1 MSPFSWEAL
10 FVLGGGVHVTHVTH
24 VTHVGF
30 PLFKECA
37 CLMSKISNQTDVTHH
52 VFTSLPTT

>member
-24 VTHVGF
+24 VAF

>member
-24 VTHVGF
+24 VAF

-37 CLMSKISNQTDVTHH
+37 CWMSKISNQTDVTHH